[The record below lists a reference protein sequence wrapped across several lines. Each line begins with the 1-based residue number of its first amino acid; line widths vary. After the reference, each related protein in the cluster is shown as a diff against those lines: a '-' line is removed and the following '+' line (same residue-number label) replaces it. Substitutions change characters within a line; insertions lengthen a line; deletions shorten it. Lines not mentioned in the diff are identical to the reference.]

1 MISSTRI
8 IRAAAGVIIL
18 AIVLIIVLNFWS
30 DFRGAGDGTST
41 SSKESTQSP
50 DASNTVSPGKTQG
63 SGAGT
68 PSTAPS
74 IGTLTVLVDGL
85 NFRTGATRD
94 ADLIRGLDAG
104 EKLTLL
110 AEEGE
115 WYRVSDTAGKVGYVS
130 SSSQYTKVAK

>member
-1 MISSTRI
+1 MISSTRALK
-8 IRAAAGVIIL
+8 AAVGV
-18 AIVLIIVLNFWS
+18 VLLSFVLMMVLNFWS
-30 DFRGAGDGTST
+30 DYRNASHDVGGP
-41 SSKESTQSP
+41 SKEGTRSP
-50 DASNTVSPGKTQG
+50 DASAATSPDDAQG

-68 PSTAPS
+68 TSTTPSL
-74 IGTLTVLVDGL
+74 GTLTVLVDGL

-115 WYRVSDTAGKVGYVS
+115 WYRVSDTAGKLGYVS
-130 SSSQYTKVAK
+130 SSSQYTKVSK